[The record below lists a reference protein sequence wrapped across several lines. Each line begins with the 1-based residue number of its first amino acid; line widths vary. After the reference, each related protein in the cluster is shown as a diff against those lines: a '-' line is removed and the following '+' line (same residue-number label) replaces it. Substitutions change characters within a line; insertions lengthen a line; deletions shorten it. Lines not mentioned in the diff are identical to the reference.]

1 MAINQRKL
9 EHLQLLQEDGAIE
22 RGGAGFDALRLS
34 HRALPELDYDAID
47 CSEEFLGKRLRFP
60 LIISSMTGGSGAEI
74 NTINRRLAEAAEHCQ
89 VALALG
95 SQRVMFEDSAARA
108 SFALR
113 PFAPSTVLV
122 GNLGAVQ
129 LNYGFSLN
137 HCEAALE
144 VLAGDGLYLH
154 LNPLQEAI
162 QPEGD
167 RNFTNLA
174 VKIRDLAGKL
184 SKPLLI
190 KEVGASLAPA
200 DLELLAP
207 APIAY
212 FDLAG
217 RGGTSWSRI
226 EGHRASND
234 LGFLFQ
240 DWGLSTVEAL
250 TLNVPRFPQCKFIA
264 SGGVRN
270 GIHMAKALILG
281 AQLCGLARPF
291 LDAARESTNAVITAI
306 EKLGREYKTALFLL
320 GCKDNGSLRLNR
332 QLIL

>member
-22 RGGAGFDALRLS
+22 RGGTGFDALRLS

-89 VALALG
+89 VALAVG

-129 LNYGFSLN
+129 LNYGFSLD

-190 KEVGASLAPA
+190 KEVGAGLAPQ

-226 EGHRASND
+226 EGHRAGDD

-264 SGGVRN
+264 SGGIRN

-291 LDAARESTNAVITAI
+291 LDAARESTAAVISAI

-320 GCKDNGSLRLNR
+320 GCKDNASLRLNR